1 MDLSDIGN
9 WCSIIGLVITIIT
22 LLLTTNVNKKVN
34 GILKSK
40 SDRSYFD
47 KKIEI
52 YLPSLRQLLDI
63 APSAQKE
70 VLFSTTQYANINNAI
85 QLVRSS
91 WDVLMQYERKGSKK
105 KKIEQWEQKFKE
117 LKDMY
122 ELRYDKDAKKLIA
135 FLGEFITFLE
145 KEQENNGR

>member
-1 MDLSDIGN
+1 M
-9 WCSIIGLVITIIT
+9 
-22 LLLTTNVNKKVN
+22 N

-52 YLPSLRQLLDI
+52 YLPSLRQLQDI
-63 APSAQKE
+63 APSAQEE

-105 KKIEQWEQKFKE
+105 KKLNIGNRN
-117 LKDMY
+117 LKS
-122 ELRYDKDAKKLIA
+122 
-135 FLGEFITFLE
+135 
-145 KEQENNGR
+145 